1 MAARLIKRFLMAKI
15 PQIRIRLLEGFP
27 EKQANLLAVRLHRAE
42 RYGALLQTHAD
53 ERVVASNIHSHGR
66 KLRERGR
73 ITHTQRQRNFCL
85 RPLHGFTLVELLV
98 VVAIIGTLVALLL
111 PAVQSARESA
121 RRSSCSNNLK
131 QIALA
136 CHSHLT
142 AFSHYPTGGWNA
154 ASTTIAMIG
163 PDKGADWRQPGGWAY
178 TLLPFMDQTNTYND
192 ANRNSLPVPVF
203 ACPTRRASPIGPGGV
218 VMTDYA
224 GNRGSWANSPTP
236 LLTTSSDRNTEFG
249 MLAAA
254 GSIPTTYP
262 STESEFQSLQANLL
276 TMSGTLNSRQSM
288 PIVSGSV
295 ATGGVIFIGSALPPA
310 RIRDGATNTYLLGEK
325 YVPQSAYTTGTTG
338 YQNVAYAGDS
348 PDTLRGGHRLPESDS
363 TAWTSTRQG
372 AFGGPHPGNF
382 NAAFCDGSVR
392 SIDFSIDAQ
401 THFLLSAREDRQ
413 AVQAQ

>member
-1 MAARLIKRFLMAKI
+1 MASIPAKRFLMATI

-27 EKQANLLAVRLHRAE
+27 EKQANLLAVRSHRSE

-53 ERVVASNIHSHGR
+53 ESNKAGHIHSHGR
-66 KLRERGR
+66 KLRVRGR
-73 ITHTQRQRNFCL
+73 KQLHAMEKVTPFS

-131 QIALA
+131 QLATA

-142 AFSHYPTGGWNA
+142 AFGHYPTGGWNA

-192 ANRNSLPVPVF
+192 ATRNSLPVPVF
-203 ACPTRRASPIGPGGV
+203 ACPTRRAAPIGPGGV

-224 GNRGSWANSPTP
+224 GNRGTWASLPATP
-236 LLTTSSDRNTEFG
+236 LTTSTDRDTTFG
-249 MLAAA
+249 MVV
-254 GSIPTTYP
+254 GTIPSTYP
-262 STESEFQSLQANLL
+262 STQLEFQTLQADM
-276 TMSGTLNSRQSM
+276 TTVSGTLNIRQSM
-288 PIVSGSV
+288 PIVSGTV
-295 ATGGVIFIGSALPPA
+295 ATGGIIFIGSALPPA
-310 RIRDGATNTYLLGEK
+310 RIRDGATNTYLFGEK

-363 TAWTSTRQG
+363 TAWTTTRQG

-392 SIDFSIDAQ
+392 SINFSIDAQ

-413 AVQAQ
+413 AVQAP